1 MPEPSTRGQVPE
13 RFRPPAFFAGLLAA
27 LAIGLSG
34 AWAVAAAAPRFYDVG
49 ARPRAI
55 AVSDLNGDGRL
66 DLAVANSGDGT
77 VSLLFGADDG
87 RLRAGPTLDSGREPA
102 DIEAVDLDRDGDPDL
117 IVANHET
124 SRITA
129 WRNGGRGRFARAPG
143 FPFDTG
149 ARPHIHNVAPADF
162 DGDGWTD
169 IAVESADTREVRVV
183 RMGPRGPSGPIRIR
197 LTTMPYGELGVGNVT
212 GGRSPEILV
221 PGHGDQTVR
230 VIEGRRGG
238 WSVAPWV
245 LRLRSQPWGVTSGD
259 VNGDGRTDIVVLE
272 TDAVSVW
279 LATAA
284 RGFVQAPGSPFSV
297 RGATDVAIGDLNGDG
312 VSDVAVS
319 PWSGS
324 EVTVLH
330 VRTGRTSTVRLC
342 ERSLGLTI
350 ADLDRDG
357 RNELIAAC
365 ATGRTVAIATVGGA
379 IRAPAGPR

>member
-1 MPEPSTRGQVPE
+1 VNK
-13 RFRPPAFFAGLLAA
+13 LLAVLA
-27 LAIGLSG
+27 LCLSG
-34 AWAVAAAAPRFYDVG
+34 AWACAAAAPPTSYDVG

-55 AVSDLNGDGRL
+55 AVSDLDGDGRL

-77 VSLLFGADDG
+77 VSLLFGANDG
-87 RLRAGPTLDSGREPA
+87 RLRAGPTLDSGREPG

-124 SRITA
+124 SRVTA
-129 WRNGGRGRFARAPG
+129 WLNGGRGRFGRAPG

-169 IAVESADTREVRVV
+169 IAVESADTREVRVI

-212 GGRSPEILV
+212 GGRSPELLV

-279 LATAA
+279 LATAG
-284 RGFVQAPGSPFSV
+284 RGFVQAPGSPFAV

-319 PWSGS
+319 PWTGS
-324 EVTVLH
+324 VVTVLY
-330 VRTGRTSTVRLC
+330 VGTARTSTVRLC

-350 ADLDRDG
+350 ADLDQDG

-365 ATGRTVAIATVGGA
+365 STGRTVAIATVGGA
-379 IRAPAGPR
+379 IRAPAAPR